1 LLKSFSL
8 KSIYNIKLHLNSLT
22 KQIAFGYALILAVFG
37 TSLVVTLLELREV
50 ESTSKQIKD
59 LRSPTARS
67 SLMLLNGVNHSL
79 AALRGWILIGHEE
92 GGEKFKTER
101 SYAWSEEIYR
111 SIEDMDR
118 LSEDWTNP
126 ENVER
131 LRLIKILLKQFEN
144 HQATIE
150 DIAHSDE
157 NREASRILFTEA
169 VPRAEVLTSDITV
182 MIEIEKSLEAT
193 NKRKSILG
201 ILADIRG
208 STGYSLANIRAFLLS
223 GDEKFE
229 RAFKREWEK
238 NNNSFLALR
247 LNKSHLNEK
256 QLLAF
261 ERFVLVHHEF
271 STIPEKIFS
280 IRGGEDWNKANFL
293 LKNKAAPLAFNIKDV
308 ISEMIINQN
317 KLEHIDYGAQYDQ
330 LKELKFLLIVLLLI
344 GLVLSV
350 VVSIF
355 SIGGVKEPI
364 IEAIKI
370 INNMSKG
377 KFDLNFKT
385 SSISEINQLGES
397 VHVMKE
403 GLLKRNLDLV
413 KEKNKLEEDDW
424 IKTSLTSILGELQGH
439 TDLTVFSSELLN
451 NLVPKIN
458 GLLGMLYIKDK
469 NSKDL
474 GTGDGDDATTFS
486 LRASY
491 ACPNDESLVNSIH
504 LGEGLAGQCA
514 IDNKIRYISQ
524 VPDDYISISSTLGQS
539 QPKQLLVAPI
549 LFEGE
554 VLAVIEIASIENM
567 LARHKNLV
575 EQVFRSVGIIL
586 KSVMGRIET
595 EDILTML
602 NTKNEELN
610 QHALSLADA
619 KKQTEIAN
627 EYLAA
632 QKNAMDQHSLVSV
645 TDIKGTITYANDKF
659 CAISGYSREELIGEN
674 HRLLNSTNQPKEYW
688 REMFLKVSKGEFW
701 HDEVCNKAKDGHLY
715 WVDTTIVPL
724 FDGDNQLSGYSSIR
738 TDITHQKESMDNLA
752 KAKRQTEI
760 VNEYLAAQ
768 KNAMDQH
775 SLVSVTDIKG
785 TITYANDKFC
795 AISGYSREEL
805 IGENHRLLNSTN
817 QPKEYW
823 REMFLKVSKGE
834 FWHDEVCNK
843 AKDGHL
849 YWVDTTIV
857 PLFDGDNQLSG
868 YSSIRTDITHQKE
881 SMDNLAK
888 AKKQA
893 EVANESKS
901 DFLANMSHG
910 IRTPMN
916 GVIGMTNQL
925 LRTSLDAR
933 QNNYATAVKSS
944 AESLLTIIND
954 ILDFSKVEAGML
966 EMEMMEFEMGAMM
979 HDFGR
984 AIALRAHEK
993 GLEFICPANIVSQQ
1007 WFNADPGRIRQILTN
1022 LVGNAIK
1029 FTEKG
1034 EVAVHYYVKDKTE
1047 ARTQLRIEVT
1057 DTGIG
1062 LSAEQQARLFERF
1075 SQADGS
1081 TTRQYGGTGLGL
1093 AICKQLV
1100 TLMGGEIGVES
1111 TEGIGSTF
1119 WFTLDLENSHV
1130 QVQPLATD
1138 DLNEKRVLVACENL
1152 TRRTLL
1158 GQLMAHWQVEYEM
1171 VENGRL
1177 ALDSLSGAVTEGSPF
1192 NIVITDLN
1200 TLPMDNTE
1208 LCAAIKKDERLS
1220 ETYLIGL
1227 SNYGGEDNNPPESRA
1242 DVYLNKPIDQSLL
1255 YTALQRSG
1263 KSTLSTGVEQVAE
1276 NAGLSLKEFNAR
1288 ILVVEDNTINQL
1300 VAQSMLDELGI
1311 QPDMVANGKEALHAL
1326 QTLPYDLV
1334 LMDCQMPV
1342 MDGYDATRC
1351 IRAPD
1356 FKLFNKELHTRGI
1369 PIVAMTAN
1377 TMQGDREKCI
1387 AVGMNDFISKPV
1399 QREKLQ
1405 QALMTWLPK
1414 W

>member
-1 LLKSFSL
+1 MLKSFSL

-752 KAKRQTEI
+752 KAK
-760 VNEYLAAQ
+760 
-768 KNAMDQH
+768 
-775 SLVSVTDIKG
+775 
-785 TITYANDKFC
+785 
-795 AISGYSREEL
+795 
-805 IGENHRLLNSTN
+805 
-817 QPKEYW
+817 
-823 REMFLKVSKGE
+823 
-834 FWHDEVCNK
+834 
-843 AKDGHL
+843 
-849 YWVDTTIV
+849 
-857 PLFDGDNQLSG
+857 
-868 YSSIRTDITHQKE
+868 
-881 SMDNLAK
+881 
-888 AKKQA
+888 KQA